1 MSKPLI
7 FLGINLSTFDW
18 KFWLYVIVS
27 IVFIAGGSFKLYPL
41 GMPRAV
47 IFAIGAILISGFY
60 GYRWF
65 YSDKSNTTDVWP
77 PVINMC
83 PDYLTYVEALPS
95 SNRPGCVD
103 MLGVSKNGI
112 IIKVL
117 PSEISGSTALGPNK
131 IFMYTSA
138 DVKRARTSHELKP
151 ICDACITAGIT
162 WEGVYDGDSCIA
174 INRVNQNAAA
184 GGANCLI

>member
-1 MSKPLI
+1 MSKPLV

-27 IVFIAGGSFKLYPL
+27 ILFIVSASFKLYPL
-41 GMPRAV
+41 GLPRTV
-47 IFAIGAILISGFY
+47 IFAIGATLISGFY

-65 YSDKSNTTDVWP
+65 YSGKSNATGVWP

-83 PDYLTYVEALPS
+83 PDYLTYVESLPGS
-95 SNRPGCVD
+95 KRPGCVD
-103 MLGVSKNGI
+103 MLGVSKNGG
-112 IIKVL
+112 IIKVV
-117 PSEISGSTALGPNK
+117 PSEVSGSTGLNSNK
-131 IFMYTSA
+131 VFIYTSA
-138 DVKRARTSHELKP
+138 DVKRATTSQELKP

-174 INRVNQNAAA
+174 INRANQNAAA
-184 GGANCLI
+184 AGANCPV